1 MFYRFVSYLET
12 LLLKN
17 CNIRNR
23 HYIHVL
29 LTLKVEVMN
38 KMIRLSTKLKQERVK
53 RSITQETL
61 ANYLNISKTTISK
74 WENDLLYPD
83 ITMLP
88 MLARFFNISVDELL
102 NYNDSI
108 SNEEMKQLNGIL
120 NNTITDSSYEDYLNL
135 AQIYFIDYS
144 NEFEFL
150 NNLLGILT
158 NNIIYATDNPQY
170 QESISLALE
179 IIKTIE
185 MNSSSIYLKKHAQGY
200 KMILYMYQRDYGA
213 VIEGVPDYD
222 LKLGE
227 QVLLATSY
235 KQSGQLKKARSVLQT
250 DMYQHLMNILY
261 ELMVLLMHEDLH
273 VVPIE
278 DFESKVKNL
287 NKAFNIDYLFPYIT
301 ANYYV
306 VFAKYYSS
314 ISEEQCEFYLNKYI
328 DCFEHLIVHFTYQ
341 KDEFFSDIDM
351 WLEKMPLGNKLP
363 QNYDSAIDLFYKQII
378 ENEAFKKL
386 SCSAEIFDEL
396 EKVYRKKNQKI
407 SADLK

>member
-1 MFYRFVSYLET
+1 
-12 LLLKN
+12 
-17 CNIRNR
+17 
-23 HYIHVL
+23 
-29 LTLKVEVMN
+29 
-38 KMIRLSTKLKQERVK
+38 MIRLSTKLKQERVK

-287 NKAFNIDYLFPYIT
+287 NKAFNIDYL
-301 ANYYV
+301 
-306 VFAKYYSS
+306 
-314 ISEEQCEFYLNKYI
+314 
-328 DCFEHLIVHFTYQ
+328 
-341 KDEFFSDIDM
+341 
-351 WLEKMPLGNKLP
+351 
-363 QNYDSAIDLFYKQII
+363 
-378 ENEAFKKL
+378 
-386 SCSAEIFDEL
+386 
-396 EKVYRKKNQKI
+396 
-407 SADLK
+407 

>member
-287 NKAFNIDYLFPYIT
+287 NKAFNIDYL
-301 ANYYV
+301 
-306 VFAKYYSS
+306 
-314 ISEEQCEFYLNKYI
+314 
-328 DCFEHLIVHFTYQ
+328 
-341 KDEFFSDIDM
+341 
-351 WLEKMPLGNKLP
+351 
-363 QNYDSAIDLFYKQII
+363 
-378 ENEAFKKL
+378 
-386 SCSAEIFDEL
+386 
-396 EKVYRKKNQKI
+396 
-407 SADLK
+407 

>member
-1 MFYRFVSYLET
+1 
-12 LLLKN
+12 
-17 CNIRNR
+17 
-23 HYIHVL
+23 
-29 LTLKVEVMN
+29 
-38 KMIRLSTKLKQERVK
+38 
-53 RSITQETL
+53 
-61 ANYLNISKTTISK
+61 
-74 WENDLLYPD
+74 
-83 ITMLP
+83 
-88 MLARFFNISVDELL
+88 
-102 NYNDSI
+102 
-108 SNEEMKQLNGIL
+108 
-120 NNTITDSSYEDYLNL
+120 
-135 AQIYFIDYS
+135 
-144 NEFEFL
+144 
-150 NNLLGILT
+150 
-158 NNIIYATDNPQY
+158 
-170 QESISLALE
+170 
-179 IIKTIE
+179 
-185 MNSSSIYLKKHAQGY
+185 
-200 KMILYMYQRDYGA
+200 
-213 VIEGVPDYD
+213 
-222 LKLGE
+222 
-227 QVLLATSY
+227 
-235 KQSGQLKKARSVLQT
+235 
-250 DMYQHLMNILY
+250 
-261 ELMVLLMHEDLH
+261 MHEDLH

-407 SADLK
+407 SADL

>member
-1 MFYRFVSYLET
+1 
-12 LLLKN
+12 
-17 CNIRNR
+17 
-23 HYIHVL
+23 
-29 LTLKVEVMN
+29 MN

-170 QESISLALE
+170 QESIYLALE
-179 IIKTIE
+179 IIKT
-185 MNSSSIYLKKHAQGY
+185 
-200 KMILYMYQRDYGA
+200 
-213 VIEGVPDYD
+213 
-222 LKLGE
+222 
-227 QVLLATSY
+227 
-235 KQSGQLKKARSVLQT
+235 
-250 DMYQHLMNILY
+250 
-261 ELMVLLMHEDLH
+261 
-273 VVPIE
+273 
-278 DFESKVKNL
+278 
-287 NKAFNIDYLFPYIT
+287 
-301 ANYYV
+301 
-306 VFAKYYSS
+306 
-314 ISEEQCEFYLNKYI
+314 
-328 DCFEHLIVHFTYQ
+328 
-341 KDEFFSDIDM
+341 
-351 WLEKMPLGNKLP
+351 
-363 QNYDSAIDLFYKQII
+363 
-378 ENEAFKKL
+378 
-386 SCSAEIFDEL
+386 
-396 EKVYRKKNQKI
+396 
-407 SADLK
+407 